1 LGGSDLGVKRKGWEG
16 KQQWRGMGGKGPKS
30 GETWVGRGPGE
41 ERDGGQ
47 GTQEWRG
54 MSDKEPRS
62 EEG

>member
-1 LGGSDLGVKRKGWEG
+1 MGNKKPRSEEGWG
-16 KQQWRGMGGKGPKS
+16 LRNLK
-30 GETWVGRGPGE
+30 V